1 MVKEINIIG
10 YSGHSYVCIET
21 ALLND
26 IAVVGYFDTVKKNKN
41 FPEHLLN
48 NSLRLK
54 KLIESFKFY
63 PFFQLILK

>member
-41 FPEHLLN
+41 PQFKNKASDTLNLLE
-48 NSLRLK
+48 LK
-54 KLIESFKFY
+54 KY
-63 PFFQLILK
+63 LKIKQN